1 MFDGIYVTR
10 AYGTWFPFKC
20 ECEGE
25 KLLPYGNSYVN
36 AWTPRT
42 DKLANNNPF
51 EFVCREPMIT
61 SELNIIY
68 KVIEM
73 YR

>member
-1 MFDGIYVTR
+1 MIFAGIYVTK

-20 ECEGE
+20 ECETE
-25 KLLPYGNSYVN
+25 KLWPFGCTYVN
-36 AWTPRT
+36 AWTPRL
-42 DKLANNNPF
+42 DRLQESPYD
-51 EFVCREPMIT
+51 FVCKEPMST
-61 SELNIIY
+61 NDWNGIY